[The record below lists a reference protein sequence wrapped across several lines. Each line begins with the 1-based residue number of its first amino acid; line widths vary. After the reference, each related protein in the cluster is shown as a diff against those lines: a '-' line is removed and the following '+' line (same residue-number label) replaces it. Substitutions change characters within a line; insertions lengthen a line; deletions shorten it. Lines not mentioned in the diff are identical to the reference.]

1 MSINLDTLT
10 LAKGAHDTRADGVC
24 LLEAVAWFA
33 GQEHTDYPP
42 CVSPVLAAFGRT
54 WNDALDDTTRQT
66 LRPFIP
72 LLPGTADDGLD
83 LARSYLALDWL
94 VRTYTPAFLDAAGL
108 TGRAAGLRGLAPL
121 TSTGSV
127 QVAGPAIA
135 AVWAAARAAARDAAG
150 AAAGDAVW
158 AAARAA
164 ARDAVWA
171 AAGDAARAAA
181 RAAVW
186 AAARAAA
193 RAALVPVVTELQA
206 SALALFTAMIH
217 PEPGPV

>member
-135 AVWAAARAAARDAAG
+135 AVWAAARAAARDA
-150 AAAGDAVW
+150 
-158 AAARAA
+158 
-164 ARDAVWA
+164 VWA

-193 RAALVPVVTELQA
+193 RDALVPVVTELQA